1 MKRVFQYITGLF
13 NEKKPAT
20 APERKYADYTHLY
33 NRDNFFSSE
42 FYSNLVRTINW
53 TEKVIAGID
62 DITTINY
69 STILRSTNPVY
80 EGRPFYRYE
89 NTTSGY
95 AQPPDNPFN
104 YAALLKEAL
113 TYKKD
118 SFIYFKNMHQLG
130 EILEFNIDVT
140 TYDHASCTDTHGFI
154 DESDIPP
161 IDTWFYI
168 TNTKLYCWI
177 PNFFIQKMQHAM
189 EVEILGS
196 YNWIKD
202 SNSVLYLQT
211 IEKLNAG
218 YNHQKEDKIV

>member
-13 NEKKPAT
+13 GEKKQTPAVKFPAFT
-20 APERKYADYTHLY
+20 DLY
-33 NRDNFFSSE
+33 NRDNYFSSE
-42 FYSNLVRTINW
+42 FYANLVRTINW

-62 DITTINY
+62 DITQINY
-69 STILRSTNPVY
+69 ATILRSNNPVY
-80 EGRPFYRYE
+80 EGRPFYQYE

-104 YAALLKEAL
+104 YAVLLREAL

-118 SFIYFKNMHQLG
+118 GFIYFKNMHQLG

-140 TYDHASCTDTHGFI
+140 TYDHASCIDTHGFI

-177 PNFFIQKMQHAM
+177 PDFFIQKMQDAIA
-189 EVEILGS
+189 VEILGS

-211 IEKLNAG
+211 IERLNAG